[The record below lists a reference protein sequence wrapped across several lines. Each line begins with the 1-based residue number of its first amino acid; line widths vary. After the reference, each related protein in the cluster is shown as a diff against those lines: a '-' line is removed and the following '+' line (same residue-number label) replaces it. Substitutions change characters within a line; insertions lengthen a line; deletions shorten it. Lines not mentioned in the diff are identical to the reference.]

1 MCEKQET
8 FGEWSVSVGRENVK
22 VSNGKVSK
30 CICMCLC
37 SNIFFKAERMATCQS
52 GATGVADGHMSK
64 RSDRRSDRRSDC
76 VANCLVNHTEQI
88 ADIDVVSVVCCVV
101 GVKFEFAYFEVVA
114 E

>member
-37 SNIFFKAERMATCQS
+37 SNIFFKAERPGWRMATCQS
-52 GATGVADGHMSK
+52 GATGVADG
-64 RSDRRSDRRSDC
+64 
-76 VANCLVNHTEQI
+76 AATGE
-88 ADIDVVSVVCCVV
+88 ATVSST
-101 GVKFEFAYFEVVA
+101 AL
-114 E
+114 